1 MFDVNKIV
9 KSDRCMFRGNVLL
22 FFKQDL
28 KNNSRVVSTGEENV
42 FKIERCMGGH
52 GHISECY
59 VNMGGVANYYV
70 EQIAMGATCEQNFIF
85 PRALDDAVELCRKI
99 YHDEVA
105 PKLETK
111 KLEERDKFVRDEIL
125 RSA

>member
-22 FFKQDL
+22 RFKQDFH
-28 KNNSRVVSTGEENV
+28 NSSRVVSTGEENV
-42 FKIERCMGGH
+42 FKIEKMMSRGITADCF
-52 GHISECY
+52 
-59 VNMGGVANYYV
+59 VNIGGVANYYV
-70 EQIAMGATCEQNFIF
+70 EQIAMGATSEENYLF

-99 YHDEVA
+99 YQDEVK
-105 PKLETK
+105 PKIETQQLED
-111 KLEERDKFVRDEIL
+111 RDKFVRDEIL

>member
-1 MFDVNKIV
+1 MFDAKKIV

-28 KNNSRVVSTGEENV
+28 QNNSRVVSTGEENV
-42 FKIERCMGGH
+42 FKIEKHVSRGI
-52 GHISECY
+52 ISDCF
-59 VNMGGVANYYV
+59 VNIGGVANYYV

-85 PRALDDAVELCRKI
+85 PKALDDAVELCRQI
-99 YHDEVA
+99 YRDEVV
-105 PKLETK
+105 PSLEIQ

>member
-22 FFKQDL
+22 FFKQSFN
-28 KNNSRVVSTGEENV
+28 NNSRVVSTGEENV
-42 FKIERCMGGH
+42 FKIERSVTK
-52 GHISECY
+52 GHISECF

-70 EQIAMGATCEQNFIF
+70 EQTAMGATCEQNFIF
-85 PRALDDAVELCRKI
+85 PKALEDAVELCRQI
-99 YHDEVA
+99 YRDEVA
-105 PKLETK
+105 PSLEIQ